1 MINLNYHITD
11 YNNNNNNKARIWNK
25 LINNIIICV
34 FIKIW
39 FINKENFNSKIQLK
53 SIEQLKL

>member
-1 MINLNYHITD
+1 MINLNYLIID
-11 YNNNNNNKARIWNK
+11 YNNSNKAKIWNK
-25 LINNIIICV
+25 LTSNIIICV

>member
-11 YNNNNNNKARIWNK
+11 YNNSNKAKIWNK
-25 LINNIIICV
+25 LTSNIIICV

-39 FINKENFNSKIQLK
+39 FINRENFRNKIQLK
-53 SIEQLKL
+53 NIEQLKL